1 MSACGLEKP
10 RAQAIPQGILAV
22 YLFCLREGISVDMP
36 SFFWGGTVPCF
47 LIHVLIRIGTP
58 FGRMGARNE
67 KMGRMWFRS
76 GIICLHLCA
85 YCIRYVFNN
94 EY

>member
-36 SFFWGGTVPCF
+36 SFFWGG
-47 LIHVLIRIGTP
+47 
-58 FGRMGARNE
+58 GR
-67 KMGRMWFRS
+67 
-76 GIICLHLCA
+76 CL
-85 YCIRYVFNN
+85 VF
-94 EY
+94 